1 MSAAARTAVP
11 PAVIDREIDREID
24 RLRRA
29 GPFADGLPLA
39 RAVTAE
45 VLRRGRHHL
54 GRDLLTQLDALS
66 RGAHDRFFG
75 AHLDAV
81 LARRRDR
88 FRGSA
93 YLALPLLEL
102 IRDDHGLDHA
112 RMAALLMAD
121 VVRHERRPTTRC
133 EARTRELRIAHAAR
147 FVADVEPA
155 LGLAWRPGPW
165 FALSA
170 LPVSAEHD
178 EYTFLRALQ
187 AQEMLFAGLTHTVRD
202 ATQALREADVT
213 AAVAG
218 LDDARAVLGR
228 ATLLL
233 RLVATTRRDAFRAFR
248 RHTETSLWPGTH
260 HRFAVACTAPD
271 VEHRA
276 GLPPRLDS
284 FTAAH
289 ADIPHRSPA
298 VHELDRAVV
307 RLEGAHQRWRAVH
320 DRLTTAM
327 LGADRIVAP
336 YGRLFGTPAPVVAAA

>member
-11 PAVIDREIDREID
+11 LVPVIDREID

-39 RAVTAE
+39 KAVTAE
-45 VLRRGRHHL
+45 VLRRGRHHV
-54 GRDLLTQLDALS
+54 GRDLLTQLDALRRS
-66 RGAHDRFFG
+66 VHDRFLE

-88 FRGSA
+88 FRGPA

-102 IRDDHGLDHA
+102 IRDDHGLDHQH
-112 RMAALLMAD
+112 MAALLMAD

-147 FVADVEPA
+147 FVADVDAA

-187 AQEMLFAGLTHTVRD
+187 AQEMLFTKLAHTVRD
-202 ATQALREADVT
+202 ATQALREDDVI

-218 LDDARAVLGR
+218 LDGARAVLGR

-233 RLVATTRRDAFRAFR
+233 RLVATTRRGAFRTFR
-248 RHTETSLWPGTH
+248 RHAESSLWPETH
-260 HRFAVACTAPD
+260 HRFAVACDAPN
-271 VEHRA
+271 VEHRDD
-276 GLPPRLDS
+276 LPPRRDS
-284 FTAAH
+284 LTAAR
-289 ADIPHRSPA
+289 ADLPRRSPA
-298 VHELDRAVV
+298 ADLDRAVT
-307 RLEGAHQRWRAVH
+307 RLEGAHQRWRAMH

-327 LGADRIVAP
+327 LGPDRIVAP
-336 YGRLFGTPAPVVAAA
+336 YGRLFGTPAPAVLATAA